1 MAFEYRIHLR
11 DALIVACMK
20 ENDIVEIVTENKIDF
35 EKIPEIKV
43 TIPFQFGWVEARNP
57 TNY

>member
-1 MAFEYRIHLR
+1 
-11 DALIVACMK
+11 MK

-43 TIPFQFGWVEARNP
+43 TIPFQFGWVEALNP
-57 TNY
+57 TVH